1 MPEDTLRQTVM
12 DLREEFKEYKRE
24 NDNRVTE
31 FKKETR
37 GRLDKVEDKTLLL
50 DSRMENIEKA
60 LNKIDDNTVWTK
72 RVLLTTLLGG
82 ISTLIVTAVIF
93 FVQN

>member
-1 MPEDTLRQTVM
+1 MPEDTLTQAVIK
-12 DLREEFKEYKRE
+12 LEEEFNKYKDK
-24 NDNRVTE
+24 NDGVIKE

-37 GRLDKVEDKTLLL
+37 GRLDIVEDKTLLL
-50 DSRMENIEKA
+50 DSRMQNIEKA
-60 LNKIDDNTVWTK
+60 LNKIDDNTLWTK